1 MSYMLRD
8 RPDGQVE
15 IILTKPILIG
25 IFPERDIA
33 QRVCTFLQED
43 AVDWH
48 AEEPAAV
55 ADDARADDMID
66 PEEAERA
73 LRALVDKTRNPPPPQ
88 PVRNLPVHVPERP
101 KQPPILTPVAPVA
114 LTEDQ
119 KSAAFRRI
127 SEGEKIAVVA
137 PDFGLTM
144 HQLRGIW
151 AAHKSWLQK
160 HLAEGGQI
168 ACSLCTRP
176 FVPSISHP
184 DTCAR
189 CSRE

>member
-25 IFPERDIA
+25 IFPERDVA
-33 QRVCTFLQED
+33 QRVCTFLQEE
-43 AVDWH
+43 AIDWH
-48 AEEPAAV
+48 AEEPATV
-55 ADDARADDMID
+55 ADDAAADDLT
-66 PEEAERA
+66 ESVEAEQA
-73 LRALVDKTRNPPPPQ
+73 LRALVDKTRNAPPPP
-88 PVRNLPVHVPERP
+88 PVKNLPVHVPERP
-101 KQPPILTPVAPVA
+101 RQPPILTPAAPA
-114 LTEDQ
+114 LTDEQ

-127 SEGEKIAVVA
+127 VEGEKISAVA

>member
-15 IILTKPILIG
+15 IILTKPILVG

-33 QRVCTFLQED
+33 QRVCTFLQDE
-43 AVDWH
+43 AIDWH
-48 AEEPAAV
+48 AEEPAGV
-55 ADDARADDMID
+55 ADVAPADDLAD
-66 PEEAERA
+66 PDEGEQAS
-73 LRALVDKTRNPPPPQ
+73 RALVEKTRIAPPPA
-88 PVRNLPVHVPERP
+88 PVRNLPVHVPEQP
-101 KQPPILTPVAPVA
+101 KQPPILTPAAPA

-127 SEGEKIAVVA
+127 VEGEKISAVA

-144 HQLRGIW
+144 HQLRGVW

-160 HLAEGGQI
+160 HLAEGGQV
-168 ACSLCTRP
+168 ACALCTRP
-176 FVPSISHP
+176 FVPSISQP